1 MSEATSESTSES
13 AATSKHGS
21 SGGAPITLHDV
32 TKEYAGTDE
41 PAVDSIN
48 LEIDAGEFVVLV
60 GPSGCGKTTTMR
72 MINRLVEPT
81 SGKITI
87 GDDDVMQ
94 LNVEDLRRGIGYV
107 IQQGGLFPHMTIA
120 QNVALVPKLLKWK
133 DDRVKARVEE
143 MLDLVG
149 LDPGSYLERFP
160 RQLSGG
166 QQQRVGVARALAA
179 DPPIMLMDE
188 PFGAVDPITR
198 VRLQDEFLSL
208 QRELGKTIVFVTHD
222 FDEALKMGDRIVVL
236 RQGSHIA
243 QFDRPEII
251 LAAPADD
258 FVAGFVGRGASLKRL
273 SLQSLARY
281 EMDEAET
288 TGNGIPTVSV
298 TGTMHDALDVMLGT
312 GQDRVN
318 VFGED
323 DRPVGS
329 VTLAGILREMQD
341 LDRARARNTD
351 AP

>member
-1 MSEATSESTSES
+1 VSDS
-13 AATSKHGS
+13 APEPKTRHV
-21 SGGAPITLHDV
+21 GGAPITLHDV
-32 TKEYAGTDE
+32 TKKYPGTSQ
-41 PAVDSIN
+41 PAVDSID
-48 LEIDAGEFVVLV
+48 LEIEAGEFVVLV

-81 SGKITI
+81 AGKITI
-87 GDDDVMQ
+87 GDEDVMK

-133 DDRVKARVEE
+133 EDRVTARVDE

-149 LDPGSYLERFP
+149 LDPDSFRERFP

-198 VRLQDEFLSL
+198 MRLQDEFLDL
-208 QRELGKTIVFVTHD
+208 QRKLGKTIVFVTHD
-222 FDEALKMGDRIVVL
+222 FDEALKMGDRIAVL
-236 RQGSHIA
+236 RDGSHIA
-243 QFDRPEII
+243 QYDTPEVI

-273 SLQSLARY
+273 ALQTLSEYRL
-281 EMDEAET
+281 EKAEKAS
-288 TGNGIPTVSV
+288 NGVPTVPV
-298 TGTMHDALDVMLGT
+298 TSSLHDALDVMLGT
-312 GQDRVN
+312 GQDKVN
-318 VFGED
+318 VLKD
-323 DRPVGS
+323 DQVIGS
-329 VTLAGILREMQD
+329 VTLARIMREMQEI
-341 LDRARARNTD
+341 DRGHAKTQEL
-351 AP
+351 PS

>member
-1 MSEATSESTSES
+1 MSEATSESASES
-13 AATSKHGS
+13 TTSKQGS

-32 TKEYAGTDE
+32 TKEFAGTDE

-48 LEIDAGEFVVLV
+48 LEIEAGEFVVLV

-133 DDRVKARVEE
+133 DDRVKARVAE

-198 VRLQDEFLSL
+198 LRLQDEFLSL
-208 QRELGKTIVFVTHD
+208 QRGLGKTIVFVTHD

-243 QFDRPEII
+243 QFDRPEVI

-273 SLQSLARY
+273 SLQPLSEYQL
-281 EMDEAET
+281 EEAKT
-288 TGNGIPTVSV
+288 SNGLPTVPV
-298 TGTMHDALDVMLGT
+298 TDSMHDALDVMLGT
-312 GQDRVN
+312 GQDKVN
-318 VFGED
+318 VLGED

-329 VTLAGILREMQD
+329 VTLAGILREMQN
-341 LDRARARNTD
+341 LDTARARDTEV
-351 AP
+351 PS